1 MSFKCIVLINSLLP
15 VQLQDVHL
23 SEAANRVE
31 RTWSQEWTSNLSS
44 TSFWES
50 LGLFINTSGLHCFI
64 CKTLFSWPSCPILK
78 HLHTAKGT
86 MYPIKCYK
94 SMDTILPAVMEKKS
108 FILKVLRILYHY
120 RLSAYQYKFLFFY
133 HITFKSWTDLS
144 SRWSV
149 HLQWLG

>member
-1 MSFKCIVLINSLLP
+1 MRSINKFIVTCPTTGCPSLRRQQIELKEP
-15 VQLQDVHL
+15 GVKSGLQ
-23 SEAANRVE
+23 
-31 RTWSQEWTSNLSS
+31 TSAPPPSGSPWACSS
-44 TSFWES
+44 TP
-50 LGLFINTSGLHCFI
+50 LGFTALFAKHFSPDQVAPFLNTCTQLKGQC
-64 CKTLFSWPSCPILK
+64 TLLSAIKVWIL
-78 HLHTAKGT
+78 L
-86 MYPIKCYK
+86 
-94 SMDTILPAVMEKKS
+94 LPAVMEKKS